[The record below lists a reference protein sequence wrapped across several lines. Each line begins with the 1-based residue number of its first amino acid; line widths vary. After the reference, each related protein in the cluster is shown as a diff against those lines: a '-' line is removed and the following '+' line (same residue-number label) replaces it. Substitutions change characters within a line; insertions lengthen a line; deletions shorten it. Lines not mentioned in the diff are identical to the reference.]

1 MGTLDSITWNR
12 ITFAL
17 GHALVHSL
25 GFVTSLPFGC
35 LYLSMLLGGGCLPAV
50 KIGEKLLSSLVIFTS
65 SLEVPALINFFFFFS
80 INAMLENARFTILK
94 CCINISGAD
103 VL

>member
-1 MGTLDSITWNR
+1 
-12 ITFAL
+12 
-17 GHALVHSL
+17 
-25 GFVTSLPFGC
+25 
-35 LYLSMLLGGGCLPAV
+35 
-50 KIGEKLLSSLVIFTS
+50 
-65 SLEVPALINFFFFFS
+65 LEVPALINFFFFFS